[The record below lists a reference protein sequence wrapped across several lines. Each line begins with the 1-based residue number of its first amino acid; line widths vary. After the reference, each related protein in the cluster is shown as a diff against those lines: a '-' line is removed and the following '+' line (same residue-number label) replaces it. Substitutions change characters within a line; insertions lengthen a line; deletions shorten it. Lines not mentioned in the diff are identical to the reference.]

1 MSLMPTMAFYDF
13 WLSGSKSATK
23 PSPAPP
29 RSREDF
35 CPALALLT
43 RERQLA
49 RAANPIQMHPLG
61 PPSVSNYISLAQMG
75 GSASSCRRPAKR
87 QIRAL
92 TDTKVT
98 TIPAPLAPL
107 GR

>member
-23 PSPAPP
+23 PSPASP
-29 RSREDF
+29 RSREDL
-35 CPALALLT
+35 CPALELLT